1 MNKKLT
7 KLVNATSLTFILMLI
22 SFIGFSQTTTT
33 LNPIADA
40 SVYQSGATTNYGSTT
55 FQIKGSPSGQT
66 RIGYVKFDL
75 GTTAA
80 ADVKSAKFR
89 MYCNSYPTTSS
100 SNVVVSSTSD
110 NWVEST
116 ITYNNRPTL
125 NTALASVNITASG
138 VYYEWDVTNYIKA
151 LLATNTIASFGLSDP
166 SNSDKTIVFNKRE
179 DASNKPELV
188 ISDTPAPSNNTIPV
202 TFNNL
207 FSDYAII
214 QQQKAATPIFGFAG
228 IGTQITVTPSWN
240 NVAYT
245 GTTDINGMWKINV
258 ATPAANALSYSVEAK
273 DQDGHSVTIN
283 NVKLGEVWFC
293 AGQSNMEM
301 RLKGF
306 GDPVTSP
313 IKDGPAIIAA
323 ANDPDIRMFTLPTT
337 LSISPNTNLTG
348 TWNVSNPSN
357 AYYFSAIAYQY
368 ALALKTKLNV
378 PIGVIVSAVGGIPIQ
393 SLMSKE
399 SLVPFPEVTVPTT
412 LDNDKATPT
421 SVYNGMVSP
430 VAAYGIK
437 GFIWYQGESNRDQ
450 PDLYRRLFPA
460 MIADYRSKWND
471 ANLPF
476 YFVQIAPN
484 NYSVPFGGAIM
495 REVLY
500 DSYKAIPNT
509 GISLPMEVGEASEI
523 HYADKTTP
531 ANRLSYIALNKT
543 YGYTN
548 IPYLGPEF
556 KSVSFAGNT
565 ATISFNYA
573 NGLKIKGNTASLFEI
588 AGADK
593 VFVPATAVINT
604 GTNQINVVATNP
616 AQVLNPAFVRYAFSN
631 FVVGNLFNGDDL
643 PASSFRT
650 KNYDFDIDV
659 NFHVYLL
666 TGQSNMSGRGLL
678 SQDTYNQ
685 NPNPRIK
692 MLKQDGTWVT
702 ALNPLHGE
710 LESAAAVGPGI
721 SFAVK
726 MLENADPSVTIG
738 LIPTA
743 IGGQP
748 IAAFYPGAPNDRNS
762 NSIYNESVRFVNIAK
777 TKGVL
782 KGVLFHQ
789 GESNNSSSSE
799 WVTGVK
805 ALISNFRTT
814 FNDQKL
820 PFVFGEMGRFPSNP
834 TKYSNI
840 LAVMPGVA
848 SDVPYTSLVSS
859 SGLTDIGDATHFNTS
874 STIILGQRYADAMK
888 GVIATLPV
896 SLTKF
901 TAIKKTDGALIQW
914 TTASELNNDRFE
926 LERST
931 DGKIFINI
939 ANIKGKGT
947 STTINNYSFTDRN
960 PSNGVNYYRLVQY
973 DFDGKASTSDVVAL
987 TFSLADNGNDFSIL
1001 IYPNPTKEKIF
1012 VNIKAQQ
1019 NSQVKVAIYNLQG
1032 QLMKQLSFSGN
1043 ELIQQDI
1050 QELKTGVY
1058 ILRVNDANTNKLI
1071 GESKFLKN

>member
-1 MNKKLT
+1 MIKTFT
-7 KLVNATSLTFILMLI
+7 KLAYTALLTLIYMLC
-22 SFIGFSQTTTT
+22 SFTGIAQIITT

-40 SVYQSGATTNYGSTT
+40 SVWQGGATNNYGSTT

-75 GTTAA
+75 GTTAV

-89 MYCNSYPTTSS
+89 MFVNSYPASSS
-100 SNVVVSSTSD
+100 SNVVVSSTSE

-116 ITYNNRPTL
+116 LNYNNRPAL

-138 VYYEWDVTNYIKA
+138 VYYEWDVTNYFKT
-151 LLATNTIASFGLSDP
+151 LLATNTIVSFGLSDP
-166 SNSDKTIVFNKRE
+166 SNSDKTIVFNKKE
-179 DASNKPELV
+179 DATNKPELV
-188 ISDTPAPSNNTIPV
+188 ISDTPSPSTNTVPV

-214 QQQKAATPIFGFAG
+214 QQQKTATPLFGFAG

-240 NVAYT
+240 NTAYT
-245 GTTDINGMWKINV
+245 GITDINGMWRINV
-258 ATPAANALSYSVEAK
+258 ATPVANGISYSIEAK
-273 DQDGHSVTIN
+273 DEDGHSKTIN
-283 NVKLGEVWFC
+283 NIKLGEVWFC

-306 GDPVTSP
+306 GSNPVTSP
-313 IKDGPAIIAA
+313 IANGQALINA
-323 ANDPDIRMFTLPTT
+323 ANDPDLRMFTLPTT
-337 LSISPNTNLTG
+337 LSIDPKTNLTG
-348 TWNVSNPSN
+348 TWNEANPTN
-357 AYYFSAIAYQY
+357 AEFFSAIAYQY
-368 ALALKTKLNV
+368 ALALKAKLNV
-378 PIGVIVSAVGGIPIQ
+378 PVGVIVTAVGGIPIQ

-399 SLVPFPEVTVPTT
+399 SLKPFPEVTVPIT

-430 VAAYGIK
+430 VAGYGIK
-437 GFIWYQGESNRDQ
+437 GFIWYQGESNRQ
-450 PDLYRRLFPA
+450 EPDLYKRLFPA
-460 MIADYRSKWND
+460 MITDYRSKWND
-471 ANLPF
+471 TNLPF

-500 DSYKAIPNT
+500 DSYKSIPNT
-509 GISLPMEVGEASEI
+509 GISLPMEVGEANEI

-531 ANRLSYIALNKT
+531 ANRLSFIALNKT
-543 YGYTN
+543 YGFTN

-556 KSVSFAGNT
+556 KSISFLGNK
-565 ATISFNYA
+565 ATLSFNYA
-573 NGLKIKGNTASLFEI
+573 TGLKIKGNATSLFEI
-588 AGADK
+588 AGGDK
-593 VFVPATAVINT
+593 VFVPATAVINNL
-604 GTNQINVVATNP
+604 TNQIEVVATNP

-650 KNYDFDIDV
+650 KNYDIDV
-659 NFHVYLL
+659 DSNFHVYLL
-666 TGQSNMSGRGLL
+666 TGQSNMSGRGSL
-678 SQDTYNQ
+678 SQDTYV
-685 NPNPRIK
+685 PNPRIK
-692 MLKQDGTWVT
+692 MLKLDGTWVKAT
-702 ALNPLHGE
+702 NPLHGE
-710 LESAAAVGPGI
+710 LEPGEAQVGPGI

-726 MLENADPSVTIG
+726 MLENADPNVTIG

-743 IGGQP
+743 IGGQS
-748 IAAFYPGAPNDRNS
+748 ISVFAPGVTNTRTNK
-762 NSIYNESVRFVNIAK
+762 SIYDESVKYVLAAQ

-782 KGVLFHQ
+782 KGILFHQ
-789 GESNNSSSSE
+789 GEADNSRASS
-799 WVTGVK
+799 WVTDIK

-814 FNDQKL
+814 FNQPKL
-820 PFVFGEMGRFPSNP
+820 PFVFGEMGRYAANP
-834 TKYSNI
+834 TKYGNI
-840 LAVMPGVA
+840 LAVMPGVNA
-848 SDVPYTSLVSS
+848 DVPFTALVSS
-859 SGLTDIGDATHFNTS
+859 AGLTDIGDITHFNTAS
-874 STIILGQRYADAMK
+874 AVILGQRYADAMK
-888 GVIATLPV
+888 GVLTTLPV
-896 SLTKF
+896 TLTKF
-901 TAIKKTDGALIQW
+901 TATKKTEGALIQW

-931 DGKIFINI
+931 DGKLFSNI
-939 ANIKGKGT
+939 ATVKGKGT
-947 STTINNYSFTDRN
+947 SSALNNYSFTEKN
-960 PSNGVNYYRLVQY
+960 PNNGVNYYRLVQY
-973 DFDGKASTSDVVAL
+973 DLDGKISISDVVAL
-987 TFSLADNGNDFSIL
+987 TFDLLDNGNDFAIM

-1012 VNIKAQQ
+1012 VNLKAAQ
-1019 NSQVKVAIYNLQG
+1019 NTQVKVAIYNLQG
-1032 QLMKQLSFSGN
+1032 KLMKQLSFSED